1 MFRLSRVL
9 VAVVL
14 IESGAACQQTWK
26 VNCSGALGAHF
37 TDIPA
42 AVAAASPGDTILVYT
57 VTGSACP
64 GGYYTAP
71 TVDKPLR
78 IVGLNVGGQPGNN
91 TPARIG
97 VDGVLQVVGCP
108 IGQQVVIAN
117 MAMAHVSATSPSLIS
132 VTDCDGSVVLEN
144 IYFGNYG
151 LPGQL
156 IEVMRSDHVVIRGS
170 TFVIAGDPIRITDS
184 NVLLTNCLVYDTAPF
199 PWFGLGYTMTTESL
213 RLVRSTVTL
222 SGSIVFGASNWGGAL
237 VERSAATLD
246 NSTLRIGASCTF
258 RGGRIPNTT
267 GTSPL
272 NYMYGY
278 QFTTPAPSLVQVD
291 PRVPPFSFLQGP
303 VVTPI
308 HETFHD
314 WVVADEWYNVRV
326 LGPQGGFALLTI
338 GNMAF
343 PGPSPWG
350 ELGIDLATVCPIDLV
365 ALPQP
370 DGFYQW
376 NFFCPSLVPVDF
388 AFAFQTAT
396 IAPSGAIGL
405 TTTSPVVP
413 AWDKTRVP

>member
-1 MFRLSRVL
+1 MLQFLRLA
-9 VAVVL
+9 AVVFAV
-14 IESGAACQQTWK
+14 EVGVASQQTWK
-26 VNCSGALGAHF
+26 VDCSGSPGSHF

-42 AVAAASPGDTILVYT
+42 AVAAAAPGDTIWVYRI
-57 VTGSACP
+57 TGTSCTS
-64 GGYYTAP
+64 GYTAP
-71 TVDKPLR
+71 FVDKPLR
-78 IVGLNVGGQPGNN
+78 IVGFEVGVQPGNN
-91 TPARIG
+91 TPGVIG
-97 VDGVLQVVGCP
+97 MSGQLQVANIP
-108 IGQQVVIAN
+108 HGQQVVISN
-117 MAMAHVSATSPSLIS
+117 ISMNYGGGSAPPPMM
-132 VTDCDGSVVLEN
+132 VTDCDGSIVLEN
-144 IYFGNYG
+144 VYFGNLG
-151 LPGQL
+151 TPGQL
-156 IEVMRSDHVVIRGS
+156 IRFDRCGHVVVRGS
-170 TFVIAGDPIRITDS
+170 TFVIGGDPIRITDS
-184 NVLLTNCLVYDTAPF
+184 NVLFSNCLVYDTAPLQ
-199 PWFGLGYTMTTESL
+199 WWGLGYTVTTESL

-222 SGSIVFGASNWGGAL
+222 SGSIVLGASNWGGAL
-237 VERSAATLD
+237 VQRSAATLD
-246 NSTLRIGASCTF
+246 ASTLRIGASCTF

-278 QFTTPAPSLVQVD
+278 QFTTPAPSLVEVD

-314 WVVADEWYNVRV
+314 YVVADEWYNVRV

-350 ELGIDLATVCPIDLV
+350 ELGIDLATVCPIELV
-365 ALPQP
+365 PLPQQ

-396 IAPSGAIGL
+396 ISPSGAIGL